1 MNKLTEGIRVIYQS
15 TIRIQRE
22 QTIYFDPYGI
32 REQMQDAD
40 VIFITHDHY
49 DHFSPE
55 DLEKVRKPDTKIVL
69 PEKMAA
75 KASAA
80 GFATNQIKA
89 VQPQQ
94 SYECFGL
101 RFETVPAYNNLKP
114 FHTKQSGWVGYLL
127 ELSGQK
133 YYVAGDTDATKD
145 NKMVKCD
152 AAFLPI
158 GGTYTMNA
166 QKAAELANE
175 LQPQLVVPIHYGCIV
190 GKRTDAE
197 VFESKLTP
205 GIACEQLMEFGI

>member
-75 KASAA
+75 KAGAA
-80 GFATNQIKA
+80 GFAANQIKA

-114 FHTKQSGWVGYLL
+114 FHTKQSGWIGYLL
-127 ELSGQK
+127 ELSGKK

-197 VFESKLTP
+197 VFESKLVP
-205 GIACEQLMEFGI
+205 GITCEKLMEFGI